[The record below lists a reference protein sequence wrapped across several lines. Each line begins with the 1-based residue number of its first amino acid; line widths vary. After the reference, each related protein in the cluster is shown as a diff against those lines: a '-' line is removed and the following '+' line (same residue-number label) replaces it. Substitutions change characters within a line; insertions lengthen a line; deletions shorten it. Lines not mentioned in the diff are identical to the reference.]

1 MSIDQTDVVDFV
13 SIDPVSGRTFLTI
26 SDHLDWDENE
36 GEHLLMLQEKLN
48 AYLRFIENGEM
59 EEGFPQTR
67 GRHVTIHISA
77 KYPMS
82 KEAKKFFRLAKS
94 AIDEAG
100 FALEF
105 ELLKE

>member
-13 SIDPVSGRTFLTI
+13 NIDRVSGRTLLTI

-48 AYLRFIENGEM
+48 AYLRFIESGEM
-59 EEGFPQTR
+59 EERFPQTR
-67 GRHVTIHISA
+67 GREVTIQIYG
-77 KYPMS
+77 KYPLS
-82 KEAKKFFRLAKS
+82 REARKFFRLAKN
-94 AIDEAG
+94 AIEQGG

-105 ELLKE
+105 ELYAE